1 MVAYSFQRQFIEPI
15 DLGIRNPFADQVKLQ
30 TIRANRKR
38 HARVGE
44 MLQLYFGMRTKH
56 CMKIVPDQ
64 KCEHVFNI
72 RFEVTKSG
80 IKDIYTGLSEPRF
93 ELSKVNEFAQED
105 GFADADA
112 MRDFWLTSHGEG
124 LFEGVL
130 IKWFP
135 EAFLAARHERSIQAL
150 KGIAA

>member
-15 DLGIRNPFADQVKLQ
+15 QMGIRDPFADGAKLQ
-30 TIRANRKR
+30 TIRAHRKR
-38 HARVGE
+38 HARAGE
-44 MLQLYFGMRTKH
+44 MLQLYCGMRTKN

-64 KCEHVFNI
+64 ECEDVFNI
-72 RFEVTKSG
+72 RFEVAKSA
-80 IKDIYTGLSEPRF
+80 IKDIYIGLSEPCF
-93 ELSKVNEFAQED
+93 ELPKINEFAQAD

-112 MRDFWLTSHGEG
+112 LRDFWLASHGQG

-135 EAFLAARHERSIQAL
+135 EEHVAARTARALAA
-150 KGIAA
+150 